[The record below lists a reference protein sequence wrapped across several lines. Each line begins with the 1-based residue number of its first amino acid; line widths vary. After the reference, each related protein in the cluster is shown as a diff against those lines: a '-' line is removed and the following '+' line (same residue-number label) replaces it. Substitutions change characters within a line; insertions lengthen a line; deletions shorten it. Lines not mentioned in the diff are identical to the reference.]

1 MWDPESLQKMVT
13 EILRL
18 KPLIGDKIKGG
29 FRAKKYIQYYLME
42 YGKIS
47 KVMD

>member
-1 MWDPESLQKMVT
+1 M

-18 KPLIGDKIKGG
+18 KPLIGDKIKGR
-29 FRAKKYIQYYLME
+29 FRAKEQIQYYPME